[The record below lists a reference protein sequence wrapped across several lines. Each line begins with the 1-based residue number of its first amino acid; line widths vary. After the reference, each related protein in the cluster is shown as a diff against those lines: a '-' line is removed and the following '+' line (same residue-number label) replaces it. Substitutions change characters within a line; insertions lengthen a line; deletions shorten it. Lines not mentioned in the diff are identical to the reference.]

1 LFSISFGNLSFFQFI
16 SIGLFGF
23 VFGVFEMTTNLFY
36 LINRNYDLSR
46 KQHSKELPLNATNAQ
61 VVHKVIQML
70 ILGVI
75 LLIVSFIS
83 SITLPQFFVIGAAFI
98 LMSGLIDYA
107 KYRKK
112 YIAIIWTLISI
123 IACTFSLI
131 PPA

>member
-1 LFSISFGNLSFFQFI
+1 LFSIPFDNLSFFQFI

-98 LMSGLIDYA
+98 LMNGLIDYA

>member
-1 LFSISFGNLSFFQFI
+1 
-16 SIGLFGF
+16 
-23 VFGVFEMTTNLFY
+23 MTTNLFY

-98 LMSGLIDYA
+98 LMNGLIDYA